1 MTLSTEQFE
10 LDADLNETIRERLES
25 IRVHS
30 GIETQVNLRLPSQ
43 IAAPIQAIVIKNV
56 AEALT
61 NIAKHAH
68 ATRVFVSASE
78 AEDGIRVE
86 IVDDGAGFVVAEAVE
101 MPGHL
106 GLLAMKERA
115 QLAGGWFR
123 IQSDPGA
130 GARVEFWVPQNL

>member
-1 MTLSTEQFE
+1 MSTENLE
-10 LDADLNETIRERLES
+10 LDTNLNETIRERLES
-25 IRVHS
+25 VRVHS
-30 GIETQVNLRLPSQ
+30 GIETQFDLRLPAEVE
-43 IAAPIQAIVIKNV
+43 AAIQAIVVKNV

-61 NIAKHAH
+61 NVAKHAH
-68 ATRVFVSASE
+68 ATRVLVSANE
-78 AEDGIRVE
+78 ADDGIRVE
-86 IVDDGAGFVVAEAVE
+86 IVDDGAGFVVAEAFE

-123 IQSDPGA
+123 IDSEPGA